1 MALGR
6 DMSVSHRKV
15 RAWQLI
21 SLWWECLPVISVSA
35 EQVQVYPVIC
45 CENIEA
51 VQPKQSVAVS
61 LR

>member
-1 MALGR
+1 MTTNLPL
-6 DMSVSHRKV
+6 V
-15 RAWQLI
+15 RVP
-21 SLWWECLPVISVSA
+21 PVISVAA

-45 CENIEA
+45 CGNTEA